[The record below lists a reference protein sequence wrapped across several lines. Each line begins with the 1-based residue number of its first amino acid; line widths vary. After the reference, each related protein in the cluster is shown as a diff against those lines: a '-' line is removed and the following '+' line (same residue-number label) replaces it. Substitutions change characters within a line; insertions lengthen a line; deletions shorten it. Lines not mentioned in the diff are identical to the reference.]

1 MSLEDLLAAENKLN
15 TNMGKAFLS
24 DRVVL
29 RGLDL
34 HYDLAN
40 KHSWFAVHL
49 YAITGRIF
57 APNELALLDYLWS
70 STGYP
75 DASIWP
81 NNTAALAGSVRST
94 ASLSMAAGLITS
106 EATLFGGRP
115 LKRSVDFFLRA
126 KQQVAQGKTI
136 AMLVE
141 EEIAANGIIFGYGR
155 PLANIDERIPHT
167 LKKAQELGLAE
178 GECLKIAL
186 AINDYLVEHKK
197 IAFNIV
203 AIDGAL
209 GADLNFTPEQF
220 HLYMNLCFYGGQPSC
235 YLDALARPEGS
246 FFPIR
251 CDSVVYNGREK
262 RVWDNS

>member
-1 MSLEDLLAAENKLN
+1 MSLQDLLAAENNL
-15 TNMGKAFLS
+15 TTHMGKAFLS
-24 DRVVL
+24 ERVVL

-34 HYDLAN
+34 HHDLAN
-40 KHSWFAVHL
+40 QHSWFSVHL

-94 ASLSMAAGLITS
+94 ASLSMAAALVTS

-126 KQQVAQGKTI
+126 KKQLAQGKTI
-136 AMLVE
+136 PELIE
-141 EEIAANGIIFGYGR
+141 EETAANGIIFGYGR
-155 PLANIDERIPHT
+155 PLASIDERIPHT
-167 LKKAQELGLAE
+167 LKKAQELGLAD
-178 GECLKIAL
+178 GECVKIAL
-186 AINDYLVEHKK
+186 LINDYLVEHKK

-209 GADLNFTPEQF
+209 GADLGFTPEQF
-220 HLYMNLCFYGGQPSC
+220 HLYMNLCFYAGQPPC
-235 YLDALARPEGS
+235 YLDALQRPQGS
-246 FFPIR
+246 FFSIR
-251 CDSVVYNGREK
+251 CESVVYNGRAK
-262 RVWDNS
+262 RVWQNS